1 MKQPFAWDHH
11 SDQPAIIRDKILK
24 RKMRRSALPSLIKTF
39 LIALFTIPLAIL
51 NIPYLRHR
59 RIDGDRFF
67 GLGVNLDKE
76 PNATPYLIEE
86 LGVQKLLI
94 RIPLW
99 EMERLDEYVA
109 FIRSF
114 QNKEI
119 TIAILQDR
127 EHITSLAMTRDH
139 LIQIFESLQGVCE
152 TYIIG
157 STINRAKWG
166 FFSVNEYLDFYAVAY
181 ELKQTRFPNLKLIGS
196 NVIDFEYHFS
206 AHTLFNLKKI
216 KFDTIGTLLY
226 VDRRGA
232 PENTQMGFNLIE
244 KIRLLASLAQLSPK
258 SNGEII
264 ITETNWPIKNTAP
277 YAPTSE
283 FECVSEEDYAS
294 YMVRYHLMAFASQQV
309 SSLYWHQLIAP
320 GYGLIDN
327 REGIIRK
334 RNAFFAYKTMV
345 EQMGEASMVGYNI
358 KRGRH
363 TMLCKTPRGLLH
375 IEWCEEGSLEI
386 PLTETIKII
395 SRDGEITHSNI
406 LILSPSP
413 IYYTTVLEDE

>member
-1 MKQPFAWDHH
+1 MKAPFAWDHY
-11 SDQPAIIRDKILK
+11 SDQPAIIRDKRLK
-24 RKMRRSALPSLIKTF
+24 RQMRRSALLSLIKTF
-39 LIALFTIPLAIL
+39 LIALVTLPIALLLMPFQSRRTI
-51 NIPYLRHR
+51 NGKH
-59 RIDGDRFF
+59 FF
-67 GLGVNLDKE
+67 GMGVNLDKE
-76 PNATPYLIEE
+76 PNTTPYLIEE
-86 LGVQKLLI
+86 LGIQKLLI

-152 TYIIG
+152 NYVIG

-181 ELKQTRFPNLKLIGS
+181 ELKQTRFPQLKLIGS

-216 KFDTIGTLLY
+216 KFDAIGTLLY

-244 KIRLLASLAQLSPK
+244 KIRLLGSLARLSPK

-294 YMVRYHLMAFASQQV
+294 YMVRYHLLAFASQQV
-309 SSLYWHQLIAP
+309 SCVYWHQLIAP

-327 REGIIRK
+327 RDGLIRK
-334 RNAFFAYKTMV
+334 RSAFEAYREMLMHLGDA
-345 EQMGEASMVGYNI
+345 EFMGFERQSEEYSLI
-358 KRGRH
+358 
-363 TMLCKTPRGLLH
+363 CSTPRGTLH
-375 IEWCEEGSLEI
+375 VTWTTASA
-386 PLTETIKII
+386 
-395 SRDGEITHSNI
+395 
-406 LILSPSP
+406 P
-413 IYYTTVLEDE
+413 IYTYKDPE

>member
-1 MKQPFAWDHH
+1 MKQPFAWDHY
-11 SDQPAIIRDKILK
+11 SDQPAIIRDKRLK
-24 RKMRRSALPSLIKTF
+24 RQMRRSALPSLIKTF
-39 LIALFTIPLAIL
+39 LIAFFALPLAIL
-51 NIPYLRHR
+51 NMPYLRHR

-76 PNATPYLIEE
+76 PETTPYLIEE
-86 LGVQKLLI
+86 LGIQKLLI

-152 TYIIG
+152 TYVIG

-181 ELKQTRFPNLKLIGS
+181 ELKQTRFPHLTLIGS

-216 KFDTIGTLLY
+216 KFDAIGTLLY

-244 KIRLLASLAQLSPK
+244 KIRLLASLGQLSPK

-283 FECVSEEDYAS
+283 FECVSEEEYAN
-294 YMVRYHLMAFASQQV
+294 YLVRYYLLAFASQSV
-309 SSLYWHQLIAP
+309 HTVYWHQLIAP

-327 REGIIRK
+327 REGIMRK
-334 RNAFFAYKTMV
+334 RSAFFAYKTMI
-345 EQMGEASMVGYNI
+345 EQMKEATMVGYGI

-363 TMLCKTPRGLLH
+363 TMLCETPQGLLH
-375 IEWCEEGSLEI
+375 IEWLESGTLEV
-386 PLTETIKII
+386 PLTETVDIT
-395 SRDGEITHSNI
+395 SRDGEILRSDT
-406 LILSPSP
+406 LTLSPSP
-413 IYYTTVLEDE
+413 IYYTTALEGE